1 MQAYPP
7 TDGAA
12 TEYVWDSCATTRR
25 GVEKENKA
33 TLAIHKK
40 ANDHKINFFINF
52 IITGAERTFLS
63 IRRIL

>member
-1 MQAYPP
+1 
-7 TDGAA
+7 
-12 TEYVWDSCATTRR
+12 
-25 GVEKENKA
+25 VEKENKA